1 MMKRLTAWCRYSLS
15 LFLIVVVTISCKN
28 EVISFDDHNESYTV
42 AFEFQEFDASVSP
55 LQNIGKYTALSK
67 LSSITNVPPQ
77 VVQDE
82 YLYYWSFNTGS
93 SIPDI
98 SIDKNAKFLY
108 NDGEVPDDFSAQGW
122 ASNGFA
128 GGYAMVLRGLQDLV
142 VKVPLDRVQ
151 SLKSIGFDISSSA
164 TGPKDFEFLYTQDG
178 ETYHSISADNQFANV
193 GSSSSSYPKNS
204 FIFYVDTIA
213 LDYDRPLYVQ
223 LLMKAGDR
231 GSAGNY
237 NASMGVTRID
247 NFNLTGLSKTMTHSS
262 IRRLHYA
269 IFNRETNRLVEENN
283 VDFSAEGWP
292 GLSLQLPPGEYVSIF
307 LSNESAADLYISD
320 ITDAQTYSVRNLFS
334 NSKAKIFGVTH
345 TFSVRQDIDVP
356 LLLHRYYSMVK
367 FEFTDNRDLTNVG
380 RITIKP
386 LHTPFVYVP
395 FGDRSKDIGVDDEI
409 VSFAVDFEAESKEF
423 YFHQFMGDQG
433 EPQEVVYLVTVRDK
447 EERQLRDFTVNS
459 RMRNNMQ
466 LVFRGEL
473 LSGID
478 QEAEFIVRLNEDW
491 DGEIIEPF

>member
-1 MMKRLTAWCRYSLS
+1 MKRLTAWCRCSLS

-28 EVISFDDHNESYTV
+28 EVISLDDNYESYTV

-55 LQNIGKYTALSK
+55 LQNIGRYSALSK
-67 LSSITNVPPQ
+67 LSSIANVPPQ

-82 YLYYWSFNTGS
+82 YLYYWSFNGES
-93 SIPDI
+93 STPDI
-98 SIDKNAKFLY
+98 AIDKNARLLY
-108 NDGEVPDDFSAQGW
+108 NEGEVPEDFSAQGW

-128 GGYAMVLRGLQDLV
+128 AGYAMVLRGLQDLV

-164 TGPKDFEFLYTQDG
+164 TGPKDFEFLYAQDG
-178 ETYHSISADNQFANV
+178 KNYKPIAEDNQFANV

-204 FIFYVDTIA
+204 FIFYVDTLA
-213 LDYDRPLYVQ
+213 LVYDRPLYVK
-223 LLMKAGDR
+223 LIMKAGDR

-237 NASMGVTRID
+237 NGSMGVTRID
-247 NFNLTGLSKTMTHSS
+247 NLNLMGLSKTMTHSS
-262 IRRLHYA
+262 VRRLHYA
-269 IFNRETNRLVEENN
+269 VFNRETNRLVEENN
-283 VDFSAEGWP
+283 VGFSSEGWP
-292 GLSLQLPPGEYVSIF
+292 SLSLQLAPGEYVGIF

-320 ITDAQTYSVRNLFS
+320 IADAQTYAVRNLFS
-334 NSKAKIFGVTH
+334 NSRAKIFGVTH
-345 TFSVRQDIDVP
+345 PFSVRQDIAVP

-380 RITIKP
+380 AINIKQ
-386 LHTPFVYVP
+386 LHTPFVYLP
-395 FGDRSKDIGVDDEI
+395 FGDNSHDIGDDDDI
-409 VSFAVDFEAESKEF
+409 ISLPVNFEGESRGV
-423 YFHQFMGDQG
+423 YFHQFMGEQED
-433 EPQEVVYLVTVRDK
+433 PQEVVYLVTVQDK
-447 EERQLRDFTVNS
+447 EERQLREFTVNS

-478 QEAEFIVRLNEDW
+478 QDAEFIVRLNEDW
-491 DGEIIEPF
+491 AGEIIESF